1 MRLMI
6 TLSSSIDHHQPT
18 TTYLENVSCGHR
30 LDDVEVQHTENSLV
44 DNGLVALAY
53 DEQYQ

>member
-1 MRLMI
+1 MI
-6 TLSSSIDHHQPT
+6 TLSSPIDHHQPT
-18 TTYLENVSCGHR
+18 TTYLEDVSRGHR
-30 LDDVEVQHTENSLV
+30 LDDVEVQHTEHSLV